1 MNNFDYYNP
10 TKVIFGKETYNRIPE
25 EIKEHTSSKKVL
37 LTYGGG
43 SIKNNGVYDKV
54 IESLKDHDITEFGGI
69 EPNPEFTTLMKAVEL
84 IKDHDIDF
92 VLAVGGG
99 SVIDGTKFI
108 VSAAKYEGDPWD
120 VLTQKEGASFTD
132 AVPFGTVLTLPATGS
147 EMNSGAVISRSEL
160 KEKRTMGGRQG
171 FPKFSFLDPTVV
183 STLPKRQIANGITD
197 AYMHSLE
204 QYLTYPSDNL
214 LQERIA
220 EGILSTL
227 IEIAPTVLEDPSNY
241 KAASNL
247 MWCATMA
254 LNGTLRAGVAY
265 DWATHMI
272 GHELTALHGIDH
284 ARTLAIVA
292 PNLFK
297 VKFENKK
304 DKLIQYGQRVFG
316 LDGSCGDEA
325 INRTKTFFE
334 SLGIDTSISDYTK
347 DTEKTSDIIKERFE
361 QRGWD
366 AIGERG
372 DLTPAEAKK
381 IVEMSI

>member
-25 EIKEHTSSKKVL
+25 EIKGHTSSKKVL

-43 SIKNNGVYDKV
+43 SIKKNGVYDKV
-54 IESLKDHDITEFGGI
+54 IASLDGFDITEFGGI

-84 IKDHDIDF
+84 IKSNDIDF

-99 SVIDGTKFI
+99 SVIDGSKFI

-120 VLTQKEGASFTD
+120 VLTQKKGASFTD

-147 EMNSGAVISRSEL
+147 EMNSGAVISRSEF
-160 KEKRTMGGRQG
+160 KEKRTMGGPQG

-197 AYMHSLE
+197 AFMHTLE

-227 IEIAPTVLEDPSNY
+227 IEIAPDVLEDPSNY

-254 LNGTLRAGVAY
+254 LNGTLRAGVSY

-292 PNLFK
+292 PNLFT

-316 LDGSCGDEA
+316 LDGSCGEEA
-325 INRTKTFFE
+325 IHRTKTFFE

-347 DTEKTSDIIKERFE
+347 DTDKTADIIKERFE
-361 QRGWD
+361 ERGWD